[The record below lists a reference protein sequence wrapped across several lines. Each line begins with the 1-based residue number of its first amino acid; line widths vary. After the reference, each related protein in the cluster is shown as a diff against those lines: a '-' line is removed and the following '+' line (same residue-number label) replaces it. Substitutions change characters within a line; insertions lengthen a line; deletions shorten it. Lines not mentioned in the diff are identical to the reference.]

1 MVYLILG
8 LVILLLLWLL
18 LGGKGSGHTSRK
30 ATLST
35 AQKLTHAEPFALPA
49 DDEGRGV
56 GKLSRIEPSKPA
68 ELEILRSKILHIPSL
83 PTAWHEVDAAIEHGD
98 GIEEVARIVAADP
111 VLESELLRVAN
122 TRALNPGRE
131 AISVQQ
137 AVGRLGFHAVR
148 GIVLSHSLV
157 ATPELWK
164 GPFPVKPIWK
174 HAIAVSVLAP
184 LVARHIEGCK
194 GGLSGVIGLLHDIGR
209 IALNTMRHT
218 PLDSKP
224 DPEVGFLAYEVNQ
237 FGCTHIDA
245 GVLLAEHWQLP
256 ELLVQGIAHHHH
268 PACCSPDLVPE
279 TVRRE
284 ALAVCLADMLAIHAG
299 FDGGN
304 RLLAMPQK
312 EWGELLDTPLQA
324 MASESEII
332 RELARVKA
340 INL

>member
-8 LVILLLLWLL
+8 LAILMLLWLL
-18 LGGKGSGHTSRK
+18 LGGKGSSRTARK
-30 ATLST
+30 AMRPS
-35 AQKLTHAEPFALPA
+35 AQKVRYAEPFALPA
-49 DDEGRGV
+49 GDEGWVV
-56 GKLSRIEPSKPA
+56 GKLARIEPSKPS
-68 ELEILRSKILHIPSL
+68 ELEILRSQILHIPSL
-83 PTAWHEVDAAIEHGD
+83 PTAWQEVDAAIERGD
-98 GIEEVARIVAADP
+98 GIEEIANIVAADA

-122 TRALNPGRE
+122 TPALNPGRE
-131 AISVQQ
+131 PISVQQ

-164 GPFPVKPIWK
+164 GPFAVKQIWK

-184 LVARHIEGCK
+184 LVSRHIDGCK

-209 IALNTMRHT
+209 IALNSMRHT
-218 PLDSKP
+218 PLDAKP
-224 DPEVGFLAYEVNQ
+224 DPKIGFLDYEVNQ

-245 GVLLAEHWQLP
+245 GILLAEHWQLP
-256 ELLVQGIAHHHH
+256 QLLVQGIAHHHH
-268 PACCSPDLVPE
+268 PACCSPEEVPE
-279 TVRRE
+279 AVRRE
-284 ALAVCLADMLAIHAG
+284 VLAVSLADMLAIHAG

-312 EWGELLDTPLQA
+312 EWEGMLDTPLQA
-324 MASESEII
+324 IASESEIV
-332 RELARVKA
+332 RELARVKS